1 MIERVGHVRT
11 IRQRL
16 RAFPVVAILGPRQ
29 IGKTT
34 LARQVTEAH
43 AGPTH
48 HLDLEHPADLIGAAA
63 PAGCRPAAA
72 RRQSCT
78 RCFRGSRPAGRRMR

>member
-1 MIERVGHVRT
+1 MIERTDHVRT

-34 LARQVTEAH
+34 LARQVARAHGGRTER
-43 AGPTH
+43 
-48 HLDLEHPADLIGAAA
+48 LDLDHPADLDRLLEDPLLVLGSCAAW
-63 PAGCRPAAA
+63 
-72 RRQSCT
+72 S
-78 RCFRGSRPAGRRMR
+78 

>member
-1 MIERVGHVRT
+1 MKYRCLPSRFHGKRDSMIERVGHVRT

-43 AGPTH
+43 QG
-48 HLDLEHPADLIGAAA
+48 
-63 PAGCRPAAA
+63 PAAL
-72 RRQSCT
+72 RRT
-78 RCFRGSRPAGRRMR
+78 